1 MLSVGEI
8 TRKNVL
14 HYDHGICN
22 FEPKSA
28 FHLNISLFSCINVW
42 IKLSNSSLAAIKL
55 EYVKTF
61 CCDPPSYT
69 QVAGIRLGTGVKC
82 SKVLTDKRLP
92 SLDSWIDNLDI
103 FMDFICFIC
112 QLCQFHDNSSVI
124 IPAEPQYWRNNGRF
138 HCPLPE
144 PQSDH
149 NNNGGR
155 TTAGPVDNFRT
166 PTPLTEDFRNWKM
179 YDIKQVKICPE
190 YRDLLSKPRLD
201 LSHEDVIKW
210 KRFPRYWPFVWGIP
224 RSPVNSPHKGQ
235 WRGALIFS
243 LTCA

>member
-28 FHLNISLFSCINVW
+28 FHLNISLFSCLNVW

-82 SKVLTDKRLP
+82 SKVLTDTKRD
-92 SLDSWIDNLDI
+92 SLHLILGLIILTYSWISSVLSVNFASSMTIPVWSSQQNLSI
-103 FMDFICFIC
+103 GGIMGDFIVPCRSLNLITITM
-112 QLCQFHDNSSVI
+112 V
-124 IPAEPQYWRNNGRF
+124 EGRQQAQSTISE
-138 HCPLPE
+138 LP
-144 PQSDH
+144 
-149 NNNGGR
+149 
-155 TTAGPVDNFRT
+155 
-166 PTPLTEDFRNWKM
+166 
-179 YDIKQVKICPE
+179 
-190 YRDLLSKPRLD
+190 
-201 LSHEDVIKW
+201 
-210 KRFPRYWPFVWGIP
+210 
-224 RSPVNSPHKGQ
+224 PH
-235 WRGALIFS
+235 
-243 LTCA
+243 